1 MVSLPLKCE
10 AAQPQVML
18 NLTLKSPSPL
28 CKFNLRVGQA
38 AWVGLGGLDLINST
52 YLQSIA
58 TKIQPLKVLKEVYM
72 RQISES
78 ILLHVKLHQVP
89 LVHEGIIRKFLNLV
103 AI

>member
-1 MVSLPLKCE
+1 MVNLLLKCE

-28 CKFNLRVGQA
+28 CKFNLRVRAG
-38 AWVGLGGLDLINST
+38 GLGWVINPT